1 MEIDHSF
8 RKMDVRWKHPWMSY
22 AGRRSL
28 KAFLRHLSLVSDV
41 RFERVLFYYAEWQ
54 EAYCQLQYDTRVKE

>member
-8 RKMDVRWKHPWMSY
+8 RKMDVRWKHPWIIC
-22 AGRRSL
+22 GKTIFV